1 MALVNKPDESIFA
14 SSAKQGEVDNFP
26 DLLRGW
32 GITFEQTQGIPPM
45 EWFNFL
51 FKRLDEKHAYLM
63 QRGLPEWSATQDYTK
78 GSCVQFDG
86 LSYRALK
93 VGKNNKPNESDSQYW
108 VCWGFALTEIAHAT
122 LTQYGLTQLYT
133 GYDSQR
139 EDLALTPKT
148 AYQLKQLINSNT
160 RSLGNFIPNSKKSS
174 RVDSNSAEDVATSVA
189 VKTAYDKGVEAKDAA
204 DNANQNAEGR
214 VSKSGDTMTGN
225 LSLKQGDYSGL
236 NLYNN
241 DGYYTRLEG
250 NPHNANSLLTLV
262 YRTPQGTNI
271 AVVNLPKK
279 NGTIA
284 YADDVVFKSGGAMTG
299 ILYSVSISSKHYG
312 YGNYANQYT
321 SGAPFMVETTGSQD
335 RDTYHPFVK
344 GLVRSKGRFGA
355 GFSFGYTTK
364 QGAGDGFGRGII
376 HLIEDNGANRTWA
389 FEHNGDFVSP
399 NDVLSS
405 SGRSINKSIQHDE
418 LVGEVAFFAR
428 STPPSGWLKAN
439 GAAVS
444 RTTYA
449 ELFAAIGTTFG
460 AGDGRTTF
468 NLPDLRGEFL
478 RCLDDGRNIDRGRRL
493 GTAQGDAIRNIT
505 GKLDGSAM
513 GSGNQVLEGKMIA
526 SGAIGTTYQQRQWS
540 GDQGG
545 WGEQSVS
552 FDFDASRVVPV
563 ANENRPRNV
572 ALLACIKY

>member
-1 MALVNKPDESIFA
+1 MANLKEQEKWEDGVYQIEENDPVLGGENGITNKPIRQLANRTLWLKKALELFGKKSAPKDLTVESTSTADESGHSHKLPVGSTTQKGIWQATSDTGIDSDGLVLTAKAGKKLAQSIAQLLLNVTQNYINNNKKSDSVNNNSSESVA
-14 SSAKQGEVDNFP
+14 SSK
-26 DLLRGW
+26 
-32 GITFEQTQGIPPM
+32 
-45 EWFNFL
+45 
-51 FKRLDEKHAYLM
+51 
-63 QRGLPEWSATQDYTK
+63 
-78 GSCVQFDG
+78 
-86 LSYRALK
+86 
-93 VGKNNKPNESDSQYW
+93 
-108 VCWGFALTEIAHAT
+108 
-122 LTQYGLTQLYT
+122 
-133 GYDSQR
+133 
-139 EDLALTPKT
+139 
-148 AYQLKQLINSNT
+148 
-160 RSLGNFIPNSKKSS
+160 
-174 RVDSNSAEDVATSVA
+174 A
-189 VKTAYDKGVEAKDAA
+189 VKTAYDKAVEAKTAA

-214 VSKSGDTMTGN
+214 VPKTGDTTINGTLRAKNTSGGWSAYQFETLQGFWQLEVHPNSHEEANRRFNMMFIPNIGN
-225 LSLKQGDYSGL
+225 SVYLSFPALG
-236 NLYNN
+236 N
-241 DGYYTRLEG
+241 DGEVVAYQ
-250 NPHNANSLLTLV
+250 SW
-262 YRTPQGTNI
+262 
-271 AVVNLPKK
+271 AVNKA
-279 NGTIA
+279 G
-284 YADDVVFKSGGAMTG
+284 DAMTG
-299 ILYSVSISSKHYG
+299 ILRTVGIASTHFGAGAYS
-312 YGNYANQYT
+312 NQYT
-321 SGAPFMVETTGSQD
+321 SGAPFMVDATGSKD

-376 HLIEDNGANRTWA
+376 HLIEDNGSNKTWA

-405 SGRSINKSIQHDE
+405 SGRSINKSIQQDE
-418 LVGEVAFFAR
+418 VVGEVAFFAR
-428 STPPSGWLKAN
+428 TTPPSGWLKAN

-449 ELFAAIGTTFG
+449 ALFAAIGTTFG
-460 AGDGRTTF
+460 AGDGLTTF

-478 RCLDDGRNIDRGRRL
+478 RGLDDGRNIDRGRRL

-552 FDFDASRVVPV
+552 FDFDASRVVPT
-563 ANENRPRNV
+563 ASENRPRNV

>member
-1 MALVNKPDESIFA
+1 MANLKEQEKWEDGVYQIEENDPVLGGENGITNKPIRQLANRTLWLKKALELFGKKSAPKDLTAESTSTADESGHSHKLPVGSTTQKGIWQATSDTGIDSDGLVLTAKAGKKLAQSIAQLLLNVTQNYINNNKKSDSVNNNSSESVA
-14 SSAKQGEVDNFP
+14 SSK
-26 DLLRGW
+26 
-32 GITFEQTQGIPPM
+32 
-45 EWFNFL
+45 
-51 FKRLDEKHAYLM
+51 
-63 QRGLPEWSATQDYTK
+63 
-78 GSCVQFDG
+78 
-86 LSYRALK
+86 
-93 VGKNNKPNESDSQYW
+93 
-108 VCWGFALTEIAHAT
+108 
-122 LTQYGLTQLYT
+122 
-133 GYDSQR
+133 
-139 EDLALTPKT
+139 
-148 AYQLKQLINSNT
+148 
-160 RSLGNFIPNSKKSS
+160 
-174 RVDSNSAEDVATSVA
+174 A
-189 VKTAYDKGVEAKDAA
+189 VKTAYDKAVEAKTAA

-214 VSKSGDTMTGN
+214 VPKTGDTTINGTLRAKNTSGGWSAYQFETLQGFWQLEVHPNSHEEANRRFNMMFIPNIGN
-225 LSLKQGDYSGL
+225 SVYLSFPALG
-236 NLYNN
+236 N
-241 DGYYTRLEG
+241 DGEVVAYQ
-250 NPHNANSLLTLV
+250 SW
-262 YRTPQGTNI
+262 
-271 AVVNLPKK
+271 AVNKA
-279 NGTIA
+279 G
-284 YADDVVFKSGGAMTG
+284 DAMTG
-299 ILYSVSISSKHYG
+299 ILRTVGIASTHFGAGAYS
-312 YGNYANQYT
+312 NQYT

-344 GLVRSKGRFGA
+344 GLVRSKGHYGA

-405 SGRSINKSIQHDE
+405 SGRSINKSIQQDE
-418 LVGEVAFFAR
+418 VVGEVAFFAR
-428 STPPSGWLKAN
+428 TTPPSGWLKAN

-449 ELFAAIGTTFG
+449 ALFAAIGTTFG

-478 RCLDDGRNIDRGRRL
+478 RGLDDGRNIDRGRRL

-552 FDFDASRVVPV
+552 FDFDASRVVPT
-563 ANENRPRNV
+563 ASENRPRNV

>member
-1 MALVNKPDESIFA
+1 MANLKEQEKWEDGVYQIEENDPVLGGENGITNKPIKQLANRTLWLKKTLELFGKKSAPKDLTAESTSTADESGHSHKLPIG
-14 SSAKQGEVDNFP
+14 STTQK
-26 DLLRGW
+26 
-32 GITFEQTQGIPPM
+32 GIWQATSDTGI
-45 EWFNFL
+45 
-51 FKRLDEKHAYLM
+51 D
-63 QRGLPEWSATQDYTK
+63 S
-78 GSCVQFDG
+78 DG
-86 LSYRALK
+86 LVLTAK
-93 VGKNNKPNESDSQYW
+93 AGKKFAQSIAQLQLNVTQNYINNNKKSDA
-108 VCWGFALTEIAHAT
+108 V
-122 LTQYGLTQLYT
+122 
-133 GYDSQR
+133 
-139 EDLALTPKT
+139 
-148 AYQLKQLINSNT
+148 NSN
-160 RSLGNFIPNSKKSS
+160 SS
-174 RVDSNSAEDVATSVA
+174 EDVASSKA
-189 VKTAYDKGVEAKDAA
+189 VKTAYDKGVAA
-204 DNANQNAEGR
+204 NNNAEGR
-214 VSKSGDTMTGN
+214 ISKSGD
-225 LSLKQGDYSGL
+225 
-236 NLYNN
+236 
-241 DGYYTRLEG
+241 RL
-250 NPHNANSLLTLV
+250 
-262 YRTPQGTNI
+262 
-271 AVVNLPKK
+271 
-279 NGTIA
+279 
-284 YADDVVFKSGGAMTG
+284 TG
-299 ILYSVSISSKHYG
+299 ILYSVGISSKHFG
-312 YGNYANQYT
+312 YGAYANQYT

-344 GLVRSKGRFGA
+344 GLVRSKGHYGA

-364 QGAGDGFGRGII
+364 QGQGDGFGRGII
-376 HLIEDNGANRTWA
+376 HLIEDNGANKTWA

-405 SGRSINKSIQHDE
+405 SGRSINKSIQQDE
-418 LVGEVAFFAR
+418 VVGEVAFFAR
-428 STPPSGWLKAN
+428 TTPPSGWLKAN

-449 ELFAAIGTTFG
+449 ALFAAIGTTFG

-478 RCLDDGRNIDRGRRL
+478 RGLDDGRNIDRGRRL